1 MCRYVTEPWDGSHDR
16 LHWHQ
21 ANGSTVTPSLL
32 RMMTTAQLR
41 LIATL
46 RRVWRLIDWKDVS
59 AIVWHG
65 LKVTVA
71 LAIVA
76 GMYTAEGITTTYQWL
91 QPRIANLLQH
101 PVQTVTKGPAILY
114 AESLESVLF
123 YDDSTMLQRLIVTA
137 ASEWQTMVE
146 NISDKIDEIKYNV
159 EEFVRTIWDNVAE
172 LYIRVSV

>member
-1 MCRYVTEPWDGSHDR
+1 MLQTR
-16 LHWHQ
+16 LIGRII
-21 ANGSTVTPSLL
+21 AYIGCKRTDPTVTPSLL
-32 RMMTTAQLR
+32 RMMTRSQLR
-41 LIATL
+41 ILANVRRIWRMVDWREVCSIVRDGLIVTL
-46 RRVWRLIDWKDVS
+46 ALVIVCSSYIAQGTIKTYIWIAPRL
-59 AIVWHG
+59 
-65 LKVTVA
+65 
-71 LAIVA
+71 
-76 GMYTAEGITTTYQWL
+76 
-91 QPRIANLLQH
+91 ANLLQQ